1 MEHDNPIAKYYEK
14 LAMVQSRGAQAS
26 HQVCTVFR
34 LKTYGL
40 GIYTGKT
47 YHTGSS
53 EDLDNLT
60 ATPEI

>member
-26 HQVCTVFR
+26 HQVFR

-40 GIYTGKT
+40 GIPYRQNIP
-47 YHTGSS
+47 HTQLRGL
-53 EDLDNLT
+53 E
-60 ATPEI
+60 